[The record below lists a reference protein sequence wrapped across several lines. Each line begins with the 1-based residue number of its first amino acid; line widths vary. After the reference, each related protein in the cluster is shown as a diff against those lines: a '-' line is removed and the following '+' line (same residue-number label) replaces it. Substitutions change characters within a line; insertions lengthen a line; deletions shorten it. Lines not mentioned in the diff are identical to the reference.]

1 MPAARSMKRL
11 PSASS
16 RMPPEA
22 LTANTGSVVPTPS
35 GRASRRRAISSCDFG
50 PGTSVTSRRSCGSC
64 SWDSGVDMTEPP
76 DDLPKSTGEP
86 IFFGSPEEWRD
97 WLREHSQ
104 TVTECLVGFVKVGT
118 GRAGLTW
125 PAAVDEALCV
135 GWIDAVRRRID
146 DEHYSIRFTRRKPTS
161 NWSRIN
167 VERFTALEAEGRVTD
182 AGRAAF
188 ARRQDDRTAIY
199 AYEMEAAQL
208 EEDEARQ
215 LR

>member
-1 MPAARSMKRL
+1 M
-11 PSASS
+11 
-16 RMPPEA
+16 
-22 LTANTGSVVPTPS
+22 
-35 GRASRRRAISSCDFG
+35 
-50 PGTSVTSRRSCGSC
+50 
-64 SWDSGVDMTEPP
+64 
-76 DDLPKSTGEP
+76 
-86 IFFGSPEEWRD
+86 
-97 WLREHSQ
+97 REHSQ

-215 LR
+215 LRENAAAWTFFAAQPQWYRRNATRWVVNAKRSTTRERRLQTLIADSAAGLWIRSSRPR